1 VQQQRCG
8 RSRLHD
14 NPNEIG
20 VLESILKKTALVTGG
35 SRGIGRAICLKLA
48 EQGYQIAFCYNSNA
62 QAAQEVSH
70 ELEQRDVRSFAAQCN
85 VADAESVKNFFTQA
99 QAALGD
105 ISVLVNCAGIIS
117 DAPCLSMSEQAW
129 KSVIDTN
136 LSGTFH
142 FSKLAAFAFIKS
154 RKGCIINVS
163 SIAGVSGHAGQT
175 NYSASKAGIDGFTKA
190 LSKEVGP
197 YGIRVNSV
205 APGFIATDMTEH
217 LQETMLKKMV
227 EKISLRR
234 IGQADEVASVVAFLA
249 SDACSYVTGQVIQ
262 IDGGTAL

>member
-1 VQQQRCG
+1 M
-8 RSRLHD
+8 
-14 NPNEIG
+14 
-20 VLESILKKTALVTGG
+20 ESILKKTALVTGG

-48 EQGYQIAFCYNSNA
+48 EQGYQIAFCYHSNVE
-62 QAAQEVSH
+62 AAKQVQR
-70 ELEQRDVRSFAAQCN
+70 ELELLDVRSFAAQCD
-85 VADAESVKNFFTQA
+85 VADADSAKSFFSQA

-117 DAPCLSMSEQAW
+117 DAPCLSLSAQAW

-136 LSGTFH
+136 LTGTFL
-142 FSKLAAFAFIKS
+142 FSKMAAFAFIKNK
-154 RKGCIINVS
+154 KGCIINVS
-163 SIAGVSGHAGQT
+163 SIAGVSGNAGQT

-217 LQETMLKKMV
+217 LQETALKKLS

-234 IGQADEVASVVAFLA
+234 IGQPEEVAAVVAFLA